1 MKLEF
6 SSQLYKASG
15 LTPVVFML
23 LMIYEAD
30 EGIPDVEVSKLFNFT
45 IKNVSRWRQV
55 LVEEGYLAKK
65 PDRKRGVNAYVFTD
79 KLKNLNYK
87 IK

>member
-1 MKLEF
+1 MQLEF
-6 SSQLYKASG
+6 TSYLYKASG
-15 LTPVVFML
+15 LDPAVFML

-30 EGIPDVEVSKLFNFT
+30 EGIPDREVAQLYNFT
-45 IKNVSRWRQV
+45 IKNISRWRKV
-55 LVEEGYLAKK
+55 LVERGYLTKK
-65 PDRKRGVNAYVFTD
+65 PNRKKGVSAYTFTD